1 MVDICDGFINTRRFD
16 ALIMCWTIPF
26 DPDAYDVWHSSKTKP
41 EELNF
46 ISYNNQEADKILEK
60 GCSTFDQKERKN
72 VMTAFR
78 KSSRKINLTLFST
91 FPMP

>member
-1 MVDICDGFINTRRFD
+1 MG
-16 ALIMCWTIPF
+16 WTIPF
-26 DPDAYDVWHSSKTKP
+26 DPDAYDVWHSSKTKS

-46 ISYNNQEADKILEK
+46 ISYNNPKADKILEK
-60 GCSTFDQKERKN
+60 GRSTFDQKERKN